1 MFQFHII
8 VAFISLITASLAA
21 FRPTKQKF
29 IITYTA
35 TAGTLV
41 SGILLMVIE
50 SVSLV
55 RVCVSGGIYL
65 VAVVALILIA
75 RKKVASAP
83 LY

>member
-1 MFQFHII
+1 MLFFHI
-8 VAFISLITASLAA
+8 VTALFSLITASFTAY
-21 FRPTKQKF
+21 RPTKEKL
-29 IITYTA
+29 ILTYIT
-35 TAGTLV
+35 TAGTLM
-41 SGILLMVIE
+41 SGVLLSLIE